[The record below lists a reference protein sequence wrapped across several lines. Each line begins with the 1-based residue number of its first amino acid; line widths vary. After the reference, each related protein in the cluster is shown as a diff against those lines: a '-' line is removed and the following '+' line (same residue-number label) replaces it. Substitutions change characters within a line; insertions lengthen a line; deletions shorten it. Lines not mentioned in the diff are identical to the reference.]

1 MLFHPFWF
9 GMKFKRF
16 ISELRRR
23 NVPRAALA
31 YLVVAW
37 MVVQVLDILLSTFET
52 PPFVMQ
58 GIVVLLIAGFPL
70 WILFSW
76 IYDITSKGIIKTISW
91 MDSNSKESDP
101 NIKDRLNKIIIF
113 SLSIAVMLL
122 LYNQFSNTSP
132 FQNQGLFA
140 HNQFNG
146 TVAVLPLANNKPDQ
160 DTDYLGFAIANQ
172 IIGDLNYLQNI
183 TVRSSGEIRRFAG
196 REIDLTGIREQ
207 LNVDYALV
215 GSYLKEDN
223 QIRVNVELVELEEF
237 RMVWRSEDI
246 EVDYSNTFALQD
258 IVSKKVVDGLNI
270 QFSQREMSLIEKDIP
285 NIPLAYEYYLR
296 STSYPLDSEGDRLA
310 IEMLR
315 KSIDLD
321 STYAPAYADLGFRT
335 QRLSF
340 FEMMGEN
347 ALEESVQYY
356 LKALSLNSN
365 NLSALSYLAVL
376 YTETAKTEQ
385 AIELTRRM
393 AEINPN
399 NASTLFS
406 LGYLYRYIGMIDES
420 VARMEEAISIDPKNP
435 NYSRIG
441 VSYLCQNRYEKALES
456 FRKGGGTT
464 YSLTWQGLT
473 LYRMGRETEALQYL
487 EEVIEKESEPYI
499 LYSCKVL
506 RAAIL
511 GNIQEGL
518 RLAELLENANT
529 SDSEGWYSLAAIYY
543 RLNNTNGAL
552 RCLEEAVNRG
562 YFNYSFMMSDPLL
575 DGIREDPRFHA
586 IAEVARQ
593 RHLYFKEKYFQQ
605 PELL

>member
-1 MLFHPFWF
+1 
-9 GMKFKRF
+9 MKFKRF
-16 ISELRRR
+16 IAELKRR

-37 MVVQVLDILLSTFET
+37 MAVQVLDILLATFET
-52 PPFVMQ
+52 PPYVMQ

-70 WILFSW
+70 WVIFSW
-76 IYDITSKGIIKTISW
+76 IYDITSKGIVKTLSGIDASSQETSKIKS
-91 MDSNSKESDP
+91 S
-101 NIKDRLNKIIIF
+101 LNKVIIF
-113 SLSIAVMLL
+113 SLSIAVILL
-122 LYNQFSNTSP
+122 LYNQFSDPSVR
-132 FQNQGLFA
+132 QNQQLFA
-140 HNQFNG
+140 YSGPVG
-146 TVAVLPLANNKPDQ
+146 TVAVLPLSNNKPDP

-172 IIGDLNYLQNI
+172 IIGDLNYLRNI
-183 TVRSSGEIRRFAG
+183 TVRSSSEIRRFAG
-196 REIDLTGIREQ
+196 KEIDFSRIREQ

-215 GSYLKEDN
+215 GNYLKEAN

-246 EVDYSNTFALQD
+246 EVDFSSTFTLQD

-270 QFSQREMSLIEKDIP
+270 QFSQQEMNLIEKDIP
-285 NIPLAYEYYLR
+285 NVPLAYEYYLR
-296 STSYPLDSEGDRLA
+296 SSSYPLNSEGDRLA

-315 KSIDLD
+315 KSIALD

-335 QRLSF
+335 QRLAF
-340 FEMMGEN
+340 FEMLGEN
-347 ALEESVQYY
+347 ALEESRQYY
-356 LKALSLNSN
+356 LKALSLNPN

-376 YTETAKTEQ
+376 YTETSGTEQ

-393 AEINPN
+393 IEINPN

-441 VSYLCQNRYEKALES
+441 VSYLCQERYEKALES
-456 FRKGGGTT
+456 FRKGRGTT
-464 YSLTWQGLT
+464 YSLTWQGIT
-473 LYRMGRETEALQYL
+473 LYRMGRHEEALEYL
-487 EEVIEKESEPYI
+487 EQVIEKESEPYI
-499 LYSCKVL
+499 LYSCKAVK
-506 RAAIL
+506 AAIL

-575 DGIREDPRFHA
+575 NGIRQDPRFHA
-586 IAEVARQ
+586 IAETARQ
-593 RHLYFKEKYFQQ
+593 RHLYFKEKYFQKS
-605 PELL
+605 EIL